1 MHILIIINVDSLR
14 QNKNKHYYIDKY
26 KQNMGS
32 FTNHVASCQAR
43 LHLENIEAKNAL
55 VLICHWNWAL
65 YGGQVEGL
73 FHNINIKHI

>member
-32 FTNHVASCQAR
+32 FTNNCRAR
-43 LHLENIEAKNAL
+43 LCSGKKRISVNMSLELGSLE
-55 VLICHWNWAL
+55 
-65 YGGQVEGL
+65 GGGGRV
-73 FHNINIKHI
+73 